1 MYHDKPSVRGE
12 HLSRIYGPGAA
23 AIWALR
29 DVTLDLWPGQ
39 LTVLMGPSG
48 SGKSTLLAALSGL
61 LRPDSG
67 RVLALGQDLWQME
80 ERGREEFR
88 RRHCGFI
95 FQGLNLLPALTARQ
109 NVELVLRWTGGDAR
123 RSRGTPAG
131 AGHPPATRTGR

>member
-1 MYHDKPSVRGE
+1 MYHDKPSLQGE
-12 HLSRIYGPGAA
+12 YLSRTYGQGAA

-29 DVTLDLWPGQ
+29 DVTLDLWPRQ

-67 RVLALGQDLWQME
+67 RVLALGQNLWQMD

-95 FQGLNLLPALTARQ
+95 FQGFN
-109 NVELVLRWTGGDAR
+109 
-123 RSRGTPAG
+123 
-131 AGHPPATRTGR
+131 